1 MVNSRSGFV
10 LTEKSVNVY
19 LLFNLFFE
27 ESLLSWLGHRI
38 CGSFFIWFSTSCS
51 QFIIKKLS
59 NGNFFIQNDE
69 EFIKTTSLVSQYSF
83 WVRKAVIWLLLMT
96 TWEREVESQRKK
108 KPQIPSL
115 IHQFYIYI
123 TLSSDTTTYLGLLRH
138 RGYCFY
144 IEVFCW
150 FGLGNPQFLPCLLPF
165 RERLYPSKYFEL
177 VLQLQVPKY
186 FELVLQFCTNA
197 EFF

>member
-1 MVNSRSGFV
+1 MRNLWFLFSLALDLSLSSRQQ
-10 LTEKSVNVY
+10 KDIK
-19 LLFNLFFE
+19 
-27 ESLLSWLGHRI
+27 W
-38 CGSFFIWFSTSCS
+38 
-51 QFIIKKLS
+51 QFL
-59 NGNFFIQNDE
+59 FIQNDE
-69 EFIKTTSLVSQYSF
+69 VFTKTKSF
-83 WVRKAVIWLLLMT
+83 LLNTHFWLRFLMT

>member
-1 MVNSRSGFV
+1 MRNLWFLFS
-10 LTEKSVNVY
+10 LALALKS
-19 LLFNLFFE
+19 
-27 ESLLSWLGHRI
+27 
-38 CGSFFIWFSTSCS
+38 STKRH
-51 QFIIKKLS
+51 QMTI
-59 NGNFFIQNDE
+59 FFIQNDE
-69 EFIKTTSLVSQYSF
+69 VFTKTKSF
-83 WVRKAVIWLLLMT
+83 LLNTHFWLRFFMT

-177 VLQLQVPKY
+177 VL
-186 FELVLQFCTNA
+186 CTITGSKILWVGPTILY
-197 EFF
+197 

>member
-1 MVNSRSGFV
+1 MSQAWNLWFFFLS
-10 LTEKSVNVY
+10 
-19 LLFNLFFE
+19 LLF
-27 ESLLSWLGHRI
+27 
-38 CGSFFIWFSTSCS
+38 TSS
-51 QFIIKKLS
+51 QVVIKKSS
-59 NGNFFIQNDE
+59 NDNFFLFKMMKI
-69 EFIKTTSLVSQYSF
+69 SLKGHHYSLNTHF
-83 WVRKAVIWLLLMT
+83 DWEKLSFDYFLMT

-197 EFF
+197 ALF